1 MIFPPRKIFC
11 GISHCVHNREGS
23 RKRTFC
29 PHRRYFDEVYSNASK
44 EMYIGFC
51 YCMCNQQGNFSTKS
65 DVWSFAVTLWEILTF
80 ARERPFDA
88 LTDEQVVENC
98 ACCYH
103 EDGRDAAVPD
113 PGLERVVL
121 GQPANC
127 PREIYDLMVE
137 CWNRDASQRPSF
149 REVHMFLQRKNMG
162 YSAADER
169 RTPSRSIVQ
178 CV

>member
-1 MIFPPRKIFC
+1 
-11 GISHCVHNREGS
+11 
-23 RKRTFC
+23 
-29 PHRRYFDEVYSNASK
+29 
-44 EMYIGFC
+44 
-51 YCMCNQQGNFSTKS
+51 
-65 DVWSFAVTLWEILTF
+65 VWSFGVTLWEILTF

-88 LTDEQVVENC
+88 LSNTQVVDNC
-98 ACCYH
+98 ARCYH
-103 EDGRDAAVPD
+103 EVD
-113 PGLERVVL
+113 PAGESLEDHHRVVL

-137 CWNRDASQRPSF
+137 CWNRDTAQRPSF

-169 RTPSRSIVQ
+169 RTPSRTFAAPQ